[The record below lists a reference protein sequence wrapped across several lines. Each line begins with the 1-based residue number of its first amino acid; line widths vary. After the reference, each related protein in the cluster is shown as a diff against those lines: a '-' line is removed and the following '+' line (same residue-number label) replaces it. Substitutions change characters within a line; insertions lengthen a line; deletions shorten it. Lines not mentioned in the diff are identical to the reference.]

1 MLTVNS
7 LSCERGERL
16 LFKDLSFSLP
26 PGEIAQITGK
36 NGAGK
41 SSLLKIIAGL
51 ARPLSGIVSWQNQ
64 TIEHD
69 RTAYAALIC
78 YLGHLDGVKVGLS
91 VAENLHF
98 SRCLMQGS
106 LNKEALAIQHL
117 GLTQQAN
124 ILVEDL
130 SAGQKRRVALAQL
143 LVSSAK
149 LWILDEPFTS
159 LDKQTIT
166 ILERMF
172 AEHCIKGGMIVVATH
187 QPLNISNVPIQTYEL
202 V

>member
-16 LFKDLSFSLP
+16 LFKDLSFILP
-26 PGEIAQITGK
+26 PGQIAQIIGK

-41 SSLLKIIAGL
+41 SSLLKIIAGF
-51 ARPLSGIVSWQNQ
+51 AQPLSGIVSWQNQ
-64 TIEHD
+64 TIKHD
-69 RTAYAALIC
+69 SMAYAALIC
-78 YLGHLDGVKVGLS
+78 YLGHLDGVKAGLS

-98 SRCLMQGS
+98 SRCLMRGALS
-106 LNKEALAIQHL
+106 KEALAIQHL
-117 GLTQQAN
+117 GLNQSTN
-124 ILVEDL
+124 TLVEDL
-130 SAGQKRRVALAQL
+130 SAGQRRRVALARL

-166 ILERMF
+166 ILEQMF
-172 AEHCIKGGMIVVATH
+172 VQHCMKGGMIVIATH
-187 QPLNISNVPIQTYEL
+187 QTLNISNVPIQTYEL